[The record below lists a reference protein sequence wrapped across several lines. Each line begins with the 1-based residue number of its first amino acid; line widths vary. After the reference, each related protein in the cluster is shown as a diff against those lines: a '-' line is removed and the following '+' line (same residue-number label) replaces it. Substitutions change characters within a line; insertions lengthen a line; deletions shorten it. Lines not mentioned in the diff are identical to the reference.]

1 MFGSDICYDEQT
13 GQLLI
18 KKIPKSLRQ
27 QLARH
32 IKEPGHS

>member
-1 MFGSDICYDEQT
+1 MFGSDICYDEQK
-13 GQLLI
+13 GELLI

-32 IKEPGHS
+32 MKAPD